1 MCSCS
6 NTNIDPNTFSKTDL
20 FSTSGESTSSQIHLA
35 SKIWI
40 TDLWNDVLLI
50 FILKRNQL
58 N

>member
-50 FILKRNQL
+50 FILKETS
-58 N
+58 